1 VFDIFMVVAL
11 SIIVAILGMSVFLQF
26 LNRIIDLVNR
36 KKK

>member
-1 VFDIFMVVAL
+1 MFDIFMVVAL

-26 LNRIIDLVNR
+26 LNRFIDLVNR